1 MFGCLDGMC
10 KSDVS
15 RLMAKGHNMTPISAT
30 TRIRQFNVTAHG
42 VPCRCRPN
50 NDCQF
55 HRVRESVSLTG
66 RQDSF
71 RPFYWRWPL
80 ANTRI
85 EYAEVTCLQRQIATF
100 KVLIKTSCFCV
111 ATTRSTLSLCKVYCS
126 QIIDMVRVASMEF
139 YLLINRLRTWTQSFN
154 NYKSS
159 LCKTKIEFYKR
170 NISNISNI
178 LKIC

>member
-1 MFGCLDGMC
+1 
-10 KSDVS
+10 
-15 RLMAKGHNMTPISAT
+15 MAKGHNMTPISAT

-85 EYAEVTCLQRQIATF
+85 EYAEVTCLQRQIAIF
-100 KVLIKTSCFCV
+100 KVLWFLDFRDQNELLLLKFPYDA
-111 ATTRSTLSLCKVYCS
+111 ATHSTLSLCKVYCS